1 MGTAVNVICAL
12 TDRCPLQMLPKGRP
26 CDLTACGRA
35 LCDYKKQL
43 SVFFLGLNKPL

>member
-1 MGTAVNVICAL
+1 MGTAVNVIYAL
-12 TDRCPLQMLPKGRP
+12 TDRCPLQMLPKGCP